1 MILAVQLNARQLLF
15 NQYTVVHSRPSLLN
29 MTPGATLQIELA
41 IGIILDFFLN
51 SGWSFWGIKSLKKYI
66 KIELKNKQ

>member
-15 NQYTVVHSRPSLLN
+15 NQYTVVQSRPSLLN

-41 IGIILDFFLN
+41 IGIILDFFFLILGGLFGELN
-51 SGWSFWGIKSLKKYI
+51 LLKKI
-66 KIELKNKQ
+66 

>member
-15 NQYTVVHSRPSLLN
+15 NQYTVVQSRPSLLN

-41 IGIILDFFLN
+41 IGIILDFFFLIL
-51 SGWSFWGIKSLKKYI
+51 GGLFWGIKSLKKI
-66 KIELKNKQ
+66 

>member
-15 NQYTVVHSRPSLLN
+15 NQYTVVQSRPSLLN

-41 IGIILDFFLN
+41 IEIILDFFFLILGGLFGELN
-51 SGWSFWGIKSLKKYI
+51 LLKKI
-66 KIELKNKQ
+66 